1 MSNHCVIM
9 RDGNVKLRVDKI
21 LERLLTTEA
30 LLVVATDSN
39 GMETAEDELEL
50 LLAAETEGPLSSL
63 SAIVDNVD
71 NCLGNHVFTFVGKC
85 AINVGICRNL

>member
-1 MSNHCVIM
+1 MTVIKVNSRDRDLDVMSNHCVIV
-9 RDGNVKLRVDKI
+9 RDGNVKLSVSKI

-30 LLVVATDSN
+30 LLVVADSN

-50 LLAAETEGPLSSL
+50 LLAAETEGSISSL

-71 NCLGNHVFTFVGKC
+71 NRLP
-85 AINVGICRNL
+85 R

>member
-1 MSNHCVIM
+1 MTVIKVNSRDRDLDVMSNHCVIV
-9 RDGNVKLRVDKI
+9 RDGNVKLSVDKI

-30 LLVVATDSN
+30 LLVVADSN

-50 LLAAETEGPLSSL
+50 LLAAETEGSISSL

-71 NCLGNHVFTFVGKC
+71 NRLP
-85 AINVGICRNL
+85 R